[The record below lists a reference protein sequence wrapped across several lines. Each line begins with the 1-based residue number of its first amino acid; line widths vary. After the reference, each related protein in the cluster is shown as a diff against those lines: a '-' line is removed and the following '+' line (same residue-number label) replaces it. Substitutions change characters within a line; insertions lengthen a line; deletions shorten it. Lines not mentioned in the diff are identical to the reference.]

1 MSRILIAYT
10 TNAGSTEG
18 IARTIKEGLLTPS
31 FTVDILQLKDAASL
45 DAYDAVVI
53 GAPMILG
60 WHGDALKFIKKHAV
74 ALAQKKVAYFAAAM
88 SLTHEDPELF
98 KPLHLFLDPN
108 LAKMPKRGR
117 PSNLRERYTAVSS
130 YLNPMLKAAPDVK
143 PVSVAFFGGKLDM
156 FRLKWWQ
163 AIFVMLV
170 VQAKPGEFRNWDYI
184 RSWGTA
190 LQTLL
195 K

>member
-1 MSRILIAYT
+1 MSRTLIAYT
-10 TNAGSTEG
+10 SNAGSTEG
-18 IARTIKEGLLTPS
+18 IARTIKEGLLTPNS
-31 FTVDILQLKDAASL
+31 TVDILQFKDATSL
-45 DAYDAVVI
+45 EAYDAVIV

-60 WHGDALKFIKKHAV
+60 WHADALKFLKKHQT
-74 ALAQKKVAYFAAAM
+74 ALAVKKVAFFAAAI
-88 SLTHEDPELF
+88 SLTYEDPIQF
-98 KPLHLFLDPN
+98 APLKRFFDPN
-108 LAKMPKRGR
+108 LAKKPAKAL
-117 PSNLRERYTAVSS
+117 PSGLREKYTAVSN

-184 RSWGTA
+184 RSWGSA
-190 LQTLL
+190 LQDLL